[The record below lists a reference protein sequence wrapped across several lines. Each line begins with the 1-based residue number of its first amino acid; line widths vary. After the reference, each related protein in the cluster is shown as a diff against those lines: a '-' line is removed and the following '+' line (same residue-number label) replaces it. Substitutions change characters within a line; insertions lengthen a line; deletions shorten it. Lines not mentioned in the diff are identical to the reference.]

1 MAERYTHSIN
11 TRLLSSYFSNVLS
24 QHINSTMKLSTVFS
38 TLCAVASSASVAAA
52 FQISSTRNP
61 LKAPTTSSSTALSA
75 VAAASDESNDDRRA
89 FLGKTMALS
98 TAALV
103 NGWAWTNAALPA
115 FAEDAAATAVDYK
128 AVAADIAAMVKADP
142 DKGPTLVRLAW
153 HSSGTYDKMTK
164 TGGSGGGTIRFA
176 EELAHGGNAGLAS
189 TAVAWMDPIYKKYA
203 SQGLSYADL
212 YTLGGG
218 TVVLS
223 WSRLEAYACFN

>member
-1 MAERYTHSIN
+1 
-11 TRLLSSYFSNVLS
+11 
-24 QHINSTMKLSTVFS
+24 MKLATTTCFS
-38 TLCAVASSASVAAA
+38 TLCAVATLLNSGAA
-52 FQISSTRNP
+52 FQIASSN
-61 LKAPTTSSSTALSA
+61 LKAGAASTTSSSSTALSA
-75 VAAASDESNDDRRA
+75 AATANDNDNRRA

-103 NGWAWTNAALPA
+103 NGGWSLTNTALPA
-115 FAEDAAATAVDYK
+115 FAEESTAVDYK
-128 AVAADIAAMVKADP
+128 AVAADIAAMIKADP

-176 EELAHGGNAGLAS
+176 EELAHGGNAGLAT

-203 SQGLSYADL
+203 PQGLSYADL

-218 TVVLS
+218 TYGN
-223 WSRLEAYACFN
+223 RLLLQV